1 MIKKSAIRVLSL
13 WAAAMILLPL
23 AQAGGKVAILPIP
36 AVAPADSVGQ
46 KVWVQFIDKD
56 DSPVAFGKVA
66 GGLEPRA
73 RQRRRDIP
81 PDWYDLPVRR
91 EYVEAVRRCGGSEIR
106 VSRWLNAVSCRLTA
120 SQIANLQAYPLVKS
134 ITPVLCLTRPLEP
147 SPAVYDKAAIIDS
160 LAYGPSYTQNRML
173 GVDRL
178 HQKFIPVGSDSLRL
192 NGSGILLAFFDTGF
206 LPNHP
211 AFDSMRILA
220 TWDFINNDSTVDDSQ
235 PTVSQIDHG
244 TATLSACGGF
254 SFGNLI
260 GPAFGADY
268 ILAKTELVAQ
278 EIQVEEDY
286 WVMAAEWADSLG
298 ADIISSSLG
307 YNDWYTYVDMNGH
320 TAVTTIAA
328 NIASS
333 RGILV
338 VTAAGNEALHP
349 WHYII
354 APADADSVVAVGA
367 IGANGVIADFSSF
380 GPTADGRIKPEVVA
394 MGLGVRCADYLG
406 GFKYASGTSLST
418 PQIAGAAALI
428 LQANPWLRG
437 RPGFVRRRLIAAGG
451 RFNSPDNQYG
461 YGLPD
466 MEAAADSRIW
476 IRPIPQVTVI
486 AGQDTTVVIETF
498 APIGETVQFLPIDF
512 PANFGLVDLGR
523 GLADLNI
530 QGIDDQTGIRGYR
543 LIAIAAGEADTL
555 DFSVLTVPHV
565 VPFVA
570 GPNPFADSLT
580 FFFTGDCPERYAI
593 DIFALSG
600 EVVYRYAGRV
610 AAGPFIWPGINAGGE
625 KVASG
630 VYLIR
635 FSADGIEERIKV
647 LKL

>member
-1 MIKKSAIRVLSL
+1 MIKRTVIRVLSSL
-13 WAAAMILLPL
+13 AAGLIPLSLAVADDNAAGLPVPISAAA
-23 AQAGGKVAILPIP
+23 
-36 AVAPADSVGQ
+36 DSAGQ
-46 KVWVQFIDKD
+46 KVWIQFIDKD
-56 DSPVAFGKVA
+56 DSPVAFGKA
-66 GGLEPRA
+66 AAKLAPRA
-73 RQRRRDIP
+73 LQRRHDIP
-81 PDWYDLPVRR
+81 PDWYDLPVRQ
-91 EYVEAVRRCGGSEIR
+91 EYVEAVGRCGGREIR

-120 SQIANLQAYPLVKS
+120 PQITCLQAYPFVKS
-134 ITPVLCLTRPLEP
+134 IAPVLCLTRHLEP
-147 SPAVYDKAAIIDS
+147 STEVYDKAAIIDS

-173 GVDRL
+173 GIDRL
-178 HQKFIPVGSDSLRL
+178 HQKFIPVGADSLRL
-192 NGSGILLAFFDTGF
+192 NGSGVLLAFFDTGF
-206 LPNHP
+206 LPHHP
-211 AFDSMRILA
+211 AFDSIRILA
-220 TWDFINNDSTVDDSQ
+220 TWDFINNDSTVDDNQ
-235 PTVSQIDHG
+235 PTASQKDHG

-268 ILAKTELVAQ
+268 ILAKTELFAQ
-278 EIQVEEDY
+278 EIRIEEDY

-307 YNDWYTYVDMNGH
+307 YDNWYTYADMNGH
-320 TAVTTIAA
+320 TAVTTIASD
-328 NIASS
+328 IAAS

-406 GFKYASGTSLST
+406 GFKYASGTSLAT

-437 RPGFVRRRLIAAGG
+437 RPGLVRRRLIAAGD
-451 RFNSPDNQYG
+451 RFSNPDNQYG

-466 MEAAADSRIW
+466 MVDAADSRIW

-486 AGQDTTVVIETF
+486 AGQDTTVAIETF
-498 APIGETVQFLPIDF
+498 APIGETVQFSPIDF
-512 PANFGLVDLGR
+512 PSNIGLVDLGN

-530 QGIDDQTGIRGYR
+530 HGSEGQEGIRDYR
-543 LIAIAAGEADTL
+543 LIAAAADGADTL

-593 DIFALSG
+593 DVFTLSG
-600 EVVYRYAGRV
+600 EVVYRYTGQV
-610 AAGPFIWPGINAGGE
+610 AAGPFTWPGVNAGGE